1 MGETNMARIRTV
13 KPDLFKHEDLFEA
26 EIETG
31 LPLRLAFIGLFTC
44 CDREGRF
51 KWRPRVL
58 KLDVLPHDT
67 VDFSRVLH
75 ALATRGFL
83 VHYKVDGEEYG
94 AIPTFLRHQTINNKE
109 TASVIPSPP
118 KEALKNKDNSTREPR
133 VNDATATR
141 EPRVDDASRGEG
153 KGREGKGR
161 EGSSS
166 AREPVTGKHRAIALT
181 LLDRGKASISGWE
194 RKFLEDLCGKPSIS
208 AKMQATLDTIA
219 SKVGV
224 NSDAIMAEWR
234 NRLDVARRLRQ
245 WDAKWGAMP
254 NSIGCVVPD
263 EILQPGDGNGWTEWR
278 AAS

>member
-1 MGETNMARIRTV
+1 MNFYKFHLGDYYKKTNHLSMLEDGAYRRLMDAIYLREGPLPAEKEQIYRLVRAFTKAEKIAVDTVLREFFESSDAGYTNARCDEELGRIRT
-13 KPDLFKHEDLFEA
+13 KSAK
-26 EIETG
+26 
-31 LPLRLAFIGLFTC
+31 
-44 CDREGRF
+44 
-51 KWRPRVL
+51 
-58 KLDVLPHDT
+58 
-67 VDFSRVLH
+67 
-75 ALATRGFL
+75 
-83 VHYKVDGEEYG
+83 
-94 AIPTFLRHQTINNKE
+94 
-109 TASVIPSPP
+109 ASQS
-118 KEALKNKDNSTREPR
+118 ASTRWSTA
-133 VNDATATR
+133 NASSDAMRTHS
-141 EPRVDDASRGEG
+141 DGNASH
-153 KGREGKGR
+153 KPLANS
-161 EGSSS
+161 SSS